1 MKSKSMEEHKKNV
14 PKSIKF
20 GIITLSDSK
29 HKDFLENKTTDI
41 SGNLIIDSLKKEHK
55 LVFYSVIPDDSEL
68 LLLTV
73 EDIIKESG
81 ADVIITTGG
90 TGIGV
95 RDITIETLKPL
106 FRKGNY
112 WFWGNIQ
119 IRIIQ
124 RTGYR
129 SNIKSCNCRSL

>member
-14 PKSIKF
+14 PKSVKF

-29 HKDFLENKTTDI
+29 YKDFLENKTTDI
-41 SGNLIIDSLKKEHK
+41 SGNLIIDSLKKEHE

-95 RDITIETLKPL
+95 RDVTIETLKPL
-106 FRKGNY
+106 FEKE
-112 WFWGNIQ
+112 I
-119 IRIIQ
+119 
-124 RTGYR
+124 TGFGEIFRYE
-129 SNIKSCNCRSL
+129 SYTKNWVQEQY